1 MIIDLILE
9 RKNGIRYN
17 PKDFYNY
24 CMGYMDGIGDDITR
38 AMDYGTETDV
48 KKALCDYI
56 IEQEYNPEIC
66 LYVCSV
72 NWLEA

>member
-1 MIIDLILE
+1 MIIDQILD
-9 RKNGIRYN
+9 RKDGIRYN

-24 CMGYMDGIGDDITR
+24 CMGYMDGIGDDISR

-72 NWLEA
+72 KWLEA